1 MGGPTVLGSS
11 SRRSQATP
19 SSRRIASAVAA
30 GVAERFDRSASRVT
44 SVLRQPAAAITPFR
58 PAIRIGANALV
69 AIIVVS
75 LPFVATAAAQPATE
89 ASAPAI
95 ADAIAATNPDRVAE
109 APRARV
115 EARGGTITAGRNP
128 LTVAAEGIR
137 PILTYTLSS
146 ADSLSSLSNFFGVSP
161 EAIAYANGVTDP
173 AKLEAGKQ
181 IAIPPVEG
189 ALYTVVA
196 GDTVGSIAS
205 HFKVAPDVIS
215 TYNRLEFE
223 PLPAP
228 GQRILVPGAAL
239 PALIYQT
246 ADVQMAEA
254 EKPTVI
260 ARAADPA
267 PAPAQRGGTLAWP
280 VNGVIT
286 QYFWS
291 AHTGVDIA
299 APYGSGL
306 ASSIDGVV
314 SATGWVAVGGLRVC
328 ISSGG
333 LEECYYHTGAV
344 FVSPGQRV
352 AKGQIVASIGM
363 TGVTTGPHVHWETK
377 INGVF
382 QNPLAVTW

>member
-1 MGGPTVLGSS
+1 M
-11 SRRSQATP
+11 
-19 SSRRIASAVAA
+19 IA
-30 GVAERFDRSASRVT
+30 
-44 SVLRQPAAAITPFR
+44 PFR

-75 LPFVATAAAQPATE
+75 LPFVATAAAHPAAE
-89 ASAPAI
+89 VSAPGI
-95 ADAIAATNPDRVAE
+95 AGSLSAATTDRIPD
-109 APRARV
+109 APRAQV

-128 LTVAAEGIR
+128 ITVAAEGIR
-137 PILTYTLSS
+137 PVIDYTLSS
-146 ADSLSSLSNFFGVSP
+146 VDSLSSLSNFFGVSP
-161 EAIAYANGVTDP
+161 EAIAYANGITDP

-196 GDTVGSIAS
+196 GDTVGSVAT
-205 HFKVAPDVIS
+205 HFKVGPDVIS
-215 TYNRLEFE
+215 TYNRLYFE
-223 PLPAP
+223 PEHFAP

-239 PALIYQT
+239 PALVYQT
-246 ADVQMAEA
+246 ADAQMAEA

-286 QYFWS
+286 QYYWS
-291 AHTGVDIA
+291 GHTGVDIA

-306 ASSIDGVV
+306 GSSVDGVV

-328 ISSGG
+328 ITSGS

-382 QNPLAVTW
+382 QNPFGVIW

>member
-1 MGGPTVLGSS
+1 MGSS

-19 SSRRIASAVAA
+19 SPRRIASGVAA
-30 GVAERFDRSASRVT
+30 QAAERLERTTRRIQ
-44 SVLRQPAAAITPFR
+44 SVLSQPSAVITPFR

-75 LPFVATAAAQPATE
+75 LPFVATAAAQPAAE
-89 ASAPAI
+89 ASAPGI
-95 ADAIAATNPDRVAE
+95 AGSVSAATTDRVPD
-109 APRARV
+109 APRAQV

-137 PILTYTLSS
+137 PVIDYTLSS
-146 ADSLSSLSNFFGVSP
+146 VDSLSSLSNFFGVSP
-161 EAIAYANGVTDP
+161 EAIAYANGITDP

-196 GDTVGSIAS
+196 GDTVGSVAT
-205 HFKVAPDVIS
+205 HFKVGPDVIS
-215 TYNRLEFE
+215 TYNRLYFE
-223 PLPAP
+223 PEHFAP

-239 PALIYQT
+239 PALVYQT
-246 ADVQMAEA
+246 ADAQMAEA

-291 AHTGVDIA
+291 GHTGVDIA

-306 ASSIDGVV
+306 ASSIDGLV

-328 ISSGG
+328 ITSGG

-382 QNPLAVTW
+382 QNPFGVIW

>member
-1 MGGPTVLGSS
+1 MGTS

-19 SSRRIASAVAA
+19 SPRRIASGVAA
-30 GVAERFDRSASRVT
+30 RAAERFERSTHRLRSLLIDPIKPIT
-44 SVLRQPAAAITPFR
+44 SVGPFR
-58 PAIRIGANALV
+58 PALRIGANAFV
-69 AIIVVS
+69 ALIVVS
-75 LPFVATAAAQPATE
+75 LPFAASAASRPATDSGAAVAAA
-89 ASAPAI
+89 ASSAERLP
-95 ADAIAATNPDRVAE
+95 E
-109 APRARV
+109 APRVQV

-137 PILTYTLSS
+137 PVVAYTLSTKDTL
-146 ADSLSSLSNFFGVSP
+146 ASLSNYFGVSP
-161 EAIAYANGVTDP
+161 EAIAFANGVTDP

-189 ALYTVVA
+189 ALYTVA
-196 GDTVGSIAS
+196 AEDTVESVAAR
-205 HFKVAPDVIS
+205 FKVDPDVIR
-215 TYNRLEFE
+215 TYNRLYFE
-223 PLPAP
+223 PEHFAP
-228 GQRILVPGAAL
+228 GQRILVQGAAL
-239 PALIYQT
+239 PALVYQT
-246 ADVQMAEA
+246 ADAQMAEA

-260 ARAADPA
+260 ARAVA
-267 PAPAQRGGTLAWP
+267 PATTSAQRGGTLAWP

-286 QYFWS
+286 QNFWS
-291 AHTGVDIA
+291 GHTGVDLA

-306 ASSIDGVV
+306 ASSVDGVV

-328 ISSGG
+328 ITSGS

-344 FVSPGQRV
+344 FVSPGQQV

-382 QNPLAVTW
+382 QNPLGVIW

>member
-1 MGGPTVLGSS
+1 MGSS
-11 SRRSQATP
+11 FRRSQATP
-19 SSRRIASAVAA
+19 SSRRVASGVAA
-30 GVAERFDRSASRVT
+30 QAAERFERLSNRAHSFLGQRSDLIR
-44 SVLRQPAAAITPFR
+44 PFR

-69 AIIVVS
+69 AVLVVS
-75 LPFVATAAAQPATE
+75 LPFVATAAAQPASE
-89 ASAPAI
+89 ASAPGTAGSVS
-95 ADAIAATNPDRVAE
+95 AATTDRIPD
-109 APRARV
+109 APRAQV

-137 PILTYTLSS
+137 PVLAYTLSS
-146 ADSLSSLSNFFGVSP
+146 VDSLSSLSNFFGVSP
-161 EAIAYANGVTDP
+161 EAIAYANGITDP

-196 GDTVGSIAS
+196 GDTVGSIAT

-215 TYNRLEFE
+215 TYNRLDFD

-246 ADVQMAEA
+246 ADAQMAEA

-291 AHTGVDIA
+291 GHTGVDLA

-314 SATGWVAVGGLRVC
+314 GSTGWVAVGGLRVC
-328 ISSGG
+328 INSGS

-344 FVSPGQRV
+344 FVSQGQRV

-382 QNPLAVTW
+382 QNPFGVIW

>member
-1 MGGPTVLGSS
+1 LGSS

-19 SSRRIASAVAA
+19 SPRRIASGVAA
-30 GVAERFDRSASRVT
+30 QAAERFDRSTRRVQ
-44 SVLRQPAAAITPFR
+44 SFLSQPSAVISPFR

-75 LPFVATAAAQPATE
+75 LPFVATAAAHPAAE
-89 ASAPAI
+89 ASAPGTGGSVS
-95 ADAIAATNPDRVAE
+95 AASTDRIPD
-109 APRARV
+109 APRAQV

-128 LTVAAEGIR
+128 MTVAAEGIR
-137 PILTYTLSS
+137 PVLSYTLSS
-146 ADSLSSLSNFFGVSP
+146 VDSLSSLSNFFGVSP
-161 EAIAYANGVTDP
+161 EAIAFANGISDP

-196 GDTVGSIAS
+196 GDTVGSVAT
-205 HFKVAPDVIS
+205 HFKVGPDVIS
-215 TYNRLEFE
+215 TYNRLYFE
-223 PLPAP
+223 PEHFAP
-228 GQRILVPGAAL
+228 GQRILIPGAAL
-239 PALIYQT
+239 PALVYQT
-246 ADVQMAEA
+246 ADAQMAEA

-291 AHTGVDIA
+291 GHTGVDIA

-314 SATGWVAVGGLRVC
+314 GSTGWVAVGGLRVC
-328 ISSGG
+328 INSGS

-382 QNPLAVTW
+382 QNPFGVIW

>member
-1 MGGPTVLGSS
+1 MQRLQ
-11 SRRSQATP
+11 RST
-19 SSRRIASAVAA
+19 R
-30 GVAERFDRSASRVT
+30 RVT
-44 SVLRQPAAAITPFR
+44 ALLIDPLRPLAAVGPLKPVL
-58 PAIRIGANALV
+58 RIGANAFV
-69 AIIVVS
+69 ALIVVS
-75 LPFVATAAAQPATE
+75 LPFAASAAAHPAGD
-89 ASAPAI
+89 AQAPV
-95 ADAIAATNPDRVAE
+95 AAVSTFATSVEQLPA
-109 APRARV
+109 APRAQV

-137 PILTYTLSS
+137 PVVAYTLSTS
-146 ADSLSSLSNFFGVSP
+146 DTLSSLANYFGVSP
-161 EAIAYANGVTDP
+161 EAIAFANGITDP
-173 AKLEAGKQ
+173 AKLEAGRQ

-189 ALYTVVA
+189 ALYTVA
-196 GDTVGSIAS
+196 ADDTVESVAAR
-205 HFKVAPDVIS
+205 FKVDPDVIR
-215 TYNRLEFE
+215 TYNRLFFE
-223 PLPAP
+223 PEHFAP
-228 GQRILVPGAAL
+228 GQRILVQGAAL
-239 PALIYQT
+239 PALVYQT
-246 ADVQMAEA
+246 ADADMAEA

-260 ARAADPA
+260 ARAAPAA

-280 VNGVIT
+280 VNGVVT

-352 AKGQIVASIGM
+352 SKGQIVASIGM

-382 QNPLAVTW
+382 QNPFGVIW

>member
-1 MGGPTVLGSS
+1 MGSS
-11 SRRSQATP
+11 FRRSQATP
-19 SSRRIASAVAA
+19 SPRRIASDLAA
-30 GVAERFDRSASRVT
+30 QASERFERSAQRVRST
-44 SVLRQPAAAITPFR
+44 LSQPAAAIAPFR
-58 PAIRIGANALV
+58 PAIRVGANALV

-75 LPFVATAAAQPATE
+75 LPFVATAAAQPAT
-89 ASAPAI
+89 AQPT
-95 ADAIAATNPDRVAE
+95 AAVSDSVFSIDRVPE
-109 APRARV
+109 GPRAQL

-128 LTVAAEGIR
+128 MTVAAEGIR
-137 PILTYTLSS
+137 PVIAYTLSTS
-146 ADSLSSLSNFFGVSP
+146 DSLSSLSNYFGVSP

-173 AKLEAGKQ
+173 TKLEAGKQ

-189 ALYTVVA
+189 ALYTVA
-196 GDTVGSIAS
+196 EGDTVGSVAT
-205 HFKVAPDVIS
+205 HFKVDPDVIR
-215 TYNRLEFE
+215 TYNRLYFE
-223 PLPAP
+223 PEHFAP

-246 ADVQMAEA
+246 ADASMAEA

-260 ARAADPA
+260 ARAAVPA

-286 QYFWS
+286 QYMWS
-291 AHTGVDIA
+291 GHTGVDLA

-328 ISSGG
+328 ITSGS

-352 AKGQIVASIGM
+352 AKGQIVASIGL

-382 QNPLAVTW
+382 QNPLTVIW

>member
-1 MGGPTVLGSS
+1 MGNS

-30 GVAERFDRSASRVT
+30 GVAERFDRSTRRVQ
-44 SVLRQPAAAITPFR
+44 SVLSLPAAAITPFR

-75 LPFVATAAAQPATE
+75 LPFVATAAAQPAAE
-89 ASAPAI
+89 ASAPAV
-95 ADAIAATNPDRVAE
+95 ASALDAGVPNTDRVAD
-109 APRARV
+109 APRAQV

-181 IAIPPVEG
+181 ISIPPVEG

-196 GDTVGSIAS
+196 GDTVGSIAT

-215 TYNRLEFE
+215 TYNRLDFE

-239 PALIYQT
+239 PALVYQT
-246 ADVQMAEA
+246 ADPEMAEA

-260 ARAADPA
+260 ARATT

-291 AHTGVDIA
+291 GHTGVDIA

-382 QNPLAVTW
+382 QNPLAVIW

>member
-1 MGGPTVLGSS
+1 MGSS

-19 SSRRIASAVAA
+19 SPRRIASGLAA
-30 GVAERFDRSASRVT
+30 QATQRLQRSTRRVT
-44 SVLRQPAAAITPFR
+44 ALLIDPLRPLGAVGPLKPVL
-58 PAIRIGANALV
+58 RIGANAFV
-69 AIIVVS
+69 ALIVVS
-75 LPFVATAAAQPATE
+75 LPFAASAAAHPAGDAQAPVASVSTVATPLE
-89 ASAPAI
+89 LL
-95 ADAIAATNPDRVAE
+95 PD
-109 APRARV
+109 APRAQV

-137 PILTYTLSS
+137 PVVAYMLSTS
-146 ADSLSSLSNFFGVSP
+146 DTLSSLSNYFGVSP
-161 EAIAYANGVTDP
+161 EAIAFANGITDP
-173 AKLEAGKQ
+173 AKLEAGRQ

-189 ALYTVVA
+189 ALYTVAA
-196 GDTVGSIAS
+196 GDTVESVAAR
-205 HFKVAPDVIS
+205 FKVDPDVIRI
-215 TYNRLEFE
+215 YNRLFFE
-223 PLPAP
+223 PEHFTP
-228 GQRILVPGAAL
+228 GQRILVQGAAL
-239 PALIYQT
+239 PALVYQT
-246 ADVQMAEA
+246 ADAAMADA

-260 ARAADPA
+260 ARANTPA
-267 PAPAQRGGTLAWP
+267 ESAPAQRGGTLAWP

-291 AHTGVDIA
+291 GHTGVDIA

-352 AKGQIVASIGM
+352 SKGQIVASIGM

-382 QNPLAVTW
+382 QNPLGVIW